1 MEVLVPYAAIGA
13 SEFVKTAG
21 KDTYEK
27 AKSLV
32 ETLKKR
38 WSQDEEASEVLE
50 KFERK
55 PDRYQPV
62 VEDILK
68 EKLEKEIGLAD
79 ELQRIL
85 DNMGPEIEIIQK
97 MAVACGI
104 VGLEVDEMVRGKAKI
119 KQEFDEGKDVI
130 GARIKRI
137 GWDSEIAP

>member
-137 GWDSEIAP
+137 G